1 MLKKTGLLVTLIG
14 FTASAVTI
22 NLTGKVTNTTGKA
35 ISGAIVV
42 LAGQNM
48 KDTTDASGAF
58 SFKSA
63 AVSTSRT
70 SGVSAFESVNLN
82 NGVLS
87 LNLSGSSSIKVE
99 LFDVHGNLISREL
112 TSAASGGNYHF
123 NLSNRNI
130 ASTMV
135 LVRVSIGQKITSFQY
150 FPIGNKSRKLSSESY
165 SFAEPAVLSKVS
177 AIVDTIKVSSTNY
190 IPAIKQLYS
199 YEGTVTIALDSNKL
213 EPFSFFVTS
222 QKALQALSGR
232 DSGFG
237 GDFRFGKTGQGAG
250 LLGADS
256 ICQCI
261 AERSM
266 KGSAVKQWRA
276 FLSVEKGPNGTQVN
290 AIDRIGSGPWYDRT
304 GRVVALKL
312 SDLTSGD
319 RPATADDDI
328 KNDLPN
334 EDGVPNHRPNVG
346 STATVDNHHTV
357 TGSNKQGK
365 LNSATSTCDDWTS
378 VTSTE
383 KPMCGFSWPRG
394 MGGGAANWITGF
406 TANGCKAG
414 AETVDNGGGARNT
427 TIIGSGGGYGGF
439 YCFALVP

>member
-1 MLKKTGLLVTLIG
+1 MLKKTGLLLTLIG

-22 NLTGKVTNTTGKA
+22 NLTGKVTSTTGKA

-48 KDTTDASGAF
+48 KDTTDGSGSFA
-58 SFKSA
+58 FKSS
-63 AVSTSRT
+63 AVSISHTYELP
-70 SGVSAFESVNLN
+70 AFESVNLN
-82 NGVLS
+82 NGILS

-112 TSAASGGNYHF
+112 TSSASGGNYHF
-123 NLSNRNI
+123 NLTNRNI

-135 LVRVSIGQKITSFQY
+135 LVKVSIGKQITTFQY
-150 FPIGNKSRKLSSESY
+150 FPFGNKSRKLSVGSHNGTESTI
-165 SFAEPAVLSKVS
+165 LSKV
-177 AIVDTIKVSSTNY
+177 AAVVDSVKVTSTNY
-190 IPAIKQLYS
+190 LPTTKQIYS
-199 YEGTVTIALDSNKL
+199 YEGSVTVSLDSNKL

-222 QKALQALSGR
+222 QKALQDLSKST
-232 DSGFG
+232 DGFG